1 MPLSAG
7 CRVPGAGCWFGEIN
21 ETAVDARAH
30 GCVADGDDR
39 GGDRGG
45 RKLLHGRSA
54 AGRTLESG
62 VRAAR
67 RPARCRRSAGAA
79 ALSVVGVEP
88 PLFPDLGLHADR
100 DWRRR
105 RAAPAQHRAGP
116 REVRRGGDAG
126 DRGCSSPDHTD
137 DRPRRPRPRFR
148 AARSAA
154 AGDAAVL
161 DPARRLHDALADSAR
176 RRRCRD
182 GCDRASGPAER
193 HRHQPLSVRAI
204 VSVGMFAAVV
214 FDFDGVL
221 IDSESP
227 GFESHRRLYEQ
238 CGAALT
244 VEEWCG
250 QIGTYVEGEEEG
262 WYLRLCERTTRSPER
277 AVYEAERRRL
287 FEELVPR
294 EPMRGIRDLL
304 AELDSA
310 GVPLAIAS
318 TAPARWVVTAAERIG
333 VRALFRAIVTGD
345 EVARRKPAPDVYLEA
360 ARRLGVDPSKTIAI
374 EDSAPGIAS
383 ARAAGM
389 QTVVIPH
396 WLTELHD
403 LSGAD
408 LRVAHAG
415 ELSLARL
422 ATLVQK

>member
-1 MPLSAG
+1 
-7 CRVPGAGCWFGEIN
+7 
-21 ETAVDARAH
+21 
-30 GCVADGDDR
+30 
-39 GGDRGG
+39 
-45 RKLLHGRSA
+45 
-54 AGRTLESG
+54 
-62 VRAAR
+62 
-67 RPARCRRSAGAA
+67 
-79 ALSVVGVEP
+79 
-88 PLFPDLGLHADR
+88 
-100 DWRRR
+100 
-105 RAAPAQHRAGP
+105 
-116 REVRRGGDAG
+116 
-126 DRGCSSPDHTD
+126 
-137 DRPRRPRPRFR
+137 
-148 AARSAA
+148 
-154 AGDAAVL
+154 
-161 DPARRLHDALADSAR
+161 
-176 RRRCRD
+176 
-182 GCDRASGPAER
+182 
-193 HRHQPLSVRAI
+193 
-204 VSVGMFAAVV
+204 MFAAVV

-227 GFESHRRLYEQ
+227 GFESHRRIYEQ

-294 EPMRGIRDLL
+294 EPMRGIRELL